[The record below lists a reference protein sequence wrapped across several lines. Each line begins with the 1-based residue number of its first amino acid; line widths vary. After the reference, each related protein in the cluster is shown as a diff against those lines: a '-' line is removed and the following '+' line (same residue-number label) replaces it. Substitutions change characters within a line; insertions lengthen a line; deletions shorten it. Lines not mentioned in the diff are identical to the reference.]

1 MHKKTDDWKE
11 TPSVEVKRLNLFL
24 FFFSVRE
31 LRQQLTTPLIV
42 LLTILRT
49 FVFNLTDTHAQI
61 PSNDS
66 TFRRRL
72 FYLLFSPFLWS
83 YHWYLSEQEERAGE
97 TLWQMPP
104 PTPSTLTSTPT
115 GCWPQAS
122 VTLCRGLLSGQGVM
136 PSRFQVE
143 SEKPE
148 SW

>member
-49 FVFNLTDTHAQI
+49 FVFVLTDTHAQI

-72 FYLLFSPFLWS
+72 FYLLFSPFL
-83 YHWYLSEQEERAGE
+83 
-97 TLWQMPP
+97 
-104 PTPSTLTSTPT
+104 
-115 GCWPQAS
+115 
-122 VTLCRGLLSGQGVM
+122 
-136 PSRFQVE
+136 
-143 SEKPE
+143 
-148 SW
+148 

>member
-72 FYLLFSPFLWS
+72 FYLLFSPFL
-83 YHWYLSEQEERAGE
+83 
-97 TLWQMPP
+97 
-104 PTPSTLTSTPT
+104 
-115 GCWPQAS
+115 
-122 VTLCRGLLSGQGVM
+122 
-136 PSRFQVE
+136 
-143 SEKPE
+143 
-148 SW
+148 